1 MIILL
6 FVLRSRARLHEVVL
20 DEIKPFQAIVTIIH
34 FIAPENTGKPF
45 VIKYKYK
52 MDLKCKR
59 WSEMG

>member
-6 FVLRSRARLHEVVL
+6 FVLRSRAPLHEGVL
-20 DEIKPFQAIVTIIH
+20 NEIKPFQAIVTIIH
-34 FIAPENTGKPF
+34 FTAPENTGKAI

-52 MDLKCKR
+52 MDLKCKH